1 MLNLIL
7 KITLKLNPN
16 PKKMLTSKRGG
27 GGKCIKHHV
36 SLVDGNKYLGFFK
49 TNPMDLFN

>member
-16 PKKMLTSKRGG
+16 PKKMLTSKRGD
-27 GGKCIKHHV
+27 KCIKHHV